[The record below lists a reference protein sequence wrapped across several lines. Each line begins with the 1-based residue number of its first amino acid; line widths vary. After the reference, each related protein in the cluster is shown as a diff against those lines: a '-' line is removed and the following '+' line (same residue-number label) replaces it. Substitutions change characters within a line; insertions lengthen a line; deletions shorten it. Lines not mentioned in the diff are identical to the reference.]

1 MLVRGKMEKGSI
13 SSQSLAAV
21 ITKAASKQTYYT
33 ILWFVDRGRV
43 GDAYRAYAYFR
54 WVDDVL
60 DAESGTRSEKL
71 AFADHQRALLE
82 ACYRGEVPEG
92 VSAEEQMLVD
102 LVSHDDEK
110 YSGLQTYLRDMMA
123 VMEFD
128 ARRRHRV
135 VSQAEL
141 SEYTR
146 MLAMAVT
153 EALHYFIGHDDPT
166 PRCERRYYAVTAAHI
181 THMLRDAHEDAQ
193 AGYFNLPGEYL
204 QKWEISPQDL
214 GSRAY
219 REWVRGRVELAR
231 SYFEAGRECTAQVRS
246 LRCRLA
252 GFAYTA
258 RFEWMLRAI
267 ERDDFHLRP
276 DYPERKGLHAGLWM
290 AWSSLTSMLASMWA
304 DSGFGDLIVQPD
316 RIGKR

>member
-1 MLVRGKMEKGSI
+1 MGKGTLA
-13 SSQSLAAV
+13 SQSLAAA

-43 GDAYRAYAYFR
+43 GDAFRAYAYFR

-60 DAESGTRSEKL
+60 DAESGARSEKL
-71 AFADHQRALLE
+71 AFADRQRALLE
-82 ACYRGEVPEG
+82 ACYRGEVPEE

-102 LVSHDDEK
+102 LVSQDDEK
-110 YSGLQTYLRDMMA
+110 YSGLQTYLRNMMA

-128 ARRRHRV
+128 ARRRYRII
-135 VSQAEL
+135 SQTEL
-141 SEYTR
+141 FEYTR
-146 MLAMAVT
+146 ALAVAVT
-153 EALHYFIGHDDPT
+153 EALHYFIGHGDPQ
-166 PRCERRYYAVTAAHI
+166 PGCERRYHAVTAAHI

-214 GSRAY
+214 ESRAY

-231 SYFEAGRECTAQVRS
+231 SYFEAGQECTVQVRS

-267 ERDDFHLRP
+267 EHDDFHLRL
-276 DYPERKGLHAGLWM
+276 DYPERKGLQAGLWM
-290 AWSSLTSMLASMWA
+290 AWSTLTSMLASIWA
-304 DSGFGDLIVQPD
+304 NSGFGDLTVQPD
-316 RIGKR
+316 RVGKR

>member
-1 MLVRGKMEKGSI
+1 MEKGSM
-13 SSQSLAAV
+13 SSQSLAAA

-33 ILWFVDRGRV
+33 ILWFVDRRRV
-43 GDAYRAYAYFR
+43 GDAFRAYAYFR

-60 DAESGTRSEKL
+60 DAESGLRSEKL
-71 AFADHQRALLE
+71 AFADQQRALLE

-102 LVSHDDEK
+102 LVSHDKEK
-110 YSGLQTYLRDMMA
+110 YSGLQTYLRNMMA

-128 ARRRHRV
+128 ARRCHRV

-146 MLAMAVT
+146 RLAAAVT
-153 EALHYFIGHDDPT
+153 EALHYFIGRGDLRPG
-166 PRCERRYYAVTAAHI
+166 CERRYHAVKAAHI

-193 AGYFNLPGEYL
+193 AGYFNLPSEYL
-204 QKWEISPQDL
+204 QKWEISPRELESQ
-214 GSRAY
+214 AY

-231 SYFEAGRECTAQVRS
+231 SYFEAGRECTFQVRS

-276 DYPERKGLHAGLWM
+276 AYPERKGLQAGLWM

-304 DSGFGDLIVQPD
+304 DSGFSDLTVHPD
-316 RIGKR
+316 RIEKR

>member
-1 MLVRGKMEKGSI
+1 MKKGSI
-13 SSQSLAAV
+13 SSQSLAAA
-21 ITKAASKQTYYT
+21 ITKAASRQTYYT

-43 GDAYRAYAYFR
+43 GDAFRAYAYFR
-54 WVDDVL
+54 WVDDAL
-60 DAESGTRSEKL
+60 DAESGTRLEKL
-71 AFADHQRALLE
+71 AFADRQRTLLE

-92 VSAEEQMLVD
+92 VSAEEQMLID

-110 YSGLQTYLRDMMA
+110 YSGLQTYLRKMMA

-128 ARRRHRV
+128 ARRRHRI

-141 SEYTR
+141 SGYTR
-146 MLAMAVT
+146 ALAIAVT
-153 EALHYFIGHDDPT
+153 EALHYFIGHGDSRPG
-166 PRCERRYYAVTAAHI
+166 CERRYHAVTAAHI
-181 THMLRDAHEDAQ
+181 VHMLRDAHEDAQ

-204 QKWEISPQDL
+204 QKWRITPQDL

-231 SYFEAGRECTAQVRS
+231 SYFEAGRECIVQVRS

-267 ERDDFHLRP
+267 ERDDFHLRL
-276 DYPERKGLHAGLWM
+276 DYPERKGLQAGLWM

-304 DSGFGDLIVQPD
+304 KSGFDDLAVQPD
-316 RIGKR
+316 RVRKR